1 LKRWHTGKTNIIILA
16 SVAAVVLAV
25 SIFSYQYSV
34 LTSNRI
40 VDIASGEVRS
50 NTRIEAHDISQIL
63 TNKLQTVGALLQTLA
78 DSPAIHN
85 NEYKRADTVINTRQ
99 NSSTD
104 FTDFYMWLNKD
115 GKINW
120 ISNINQNTYQKYKG
134 ADLSYRPYFTIP
146 KRTHS
151 VYYSSLI
158 ESNDKIPRLYISY
171 PVLNKTGTGNNQ
183 GRGILTG
190 VVVTSIRLGTLGN
203 FLKDQL
209 YPQFNSTIGLLDKKG
224 TILYTTGA
232 QQYAGENIFGNKF
245 QSVLASSLHSSDSK
259 NLLNDLIRDSLQGNT
274 GSKDIPINDKVNTI
288 AYQPVTVNGK
298 DFLILYI
305 SAQHNVASDVGAL
318 IIQQQFFTIL
328 MVTVIGGV
336 AFIIAFLVFSWN
348 KRLET
353 IVKVRTGELKI
364 ANDSLAESNQQLAL
378 SNKQLALANQQ
389 LKIHHKMQ
397 NEFINIASHE
407 MKTPTQAIL
416 GYSKLIQRHPEKR
429 DEMMQAISRNAS
441 RLQRLTSD
449 ILDVTRIES
458 GSLRLNL
465 EKFDLNEIISDIID
479 DYRSEIERSGSN
491 AKVIHEGQNKV
502 ILVEGDKN
510 RLTQVISNLVGN
522 AVKFTA
528 QGSITIKAEIEKEQD
543 NKALVSVKDTGSGID
558 PEIMPKLFTKFVA
571 KSNAGTGL
579 GLFISKSIIEAHG
592 GKIWALNNP
601 SLDGNGMSTGATFT
615 FNIFLSKS
623 RDKVTHKKNH
633 E

>member
-1 LKRWHTGKTNIIILA
+1 LKKWHTGKTNIIILA

-120 ISNINQNTYQKYKG
+120 ISNINQSAYQKYKG
-134 ADLSYRPYFTIP
+134 ADLSYRPYFIIP
-146 KRTHS
+146 KQTHT

-171 PVLNKTGTGNNQ
+171 PVLNKTGTSNNQ

-209 YPQFNSTIGLLDKKG
+209 YPQFNSTIGLLDRKG
-224 TILYTTGA
+224 TILYTTGT

-259 NLLNDLIRDSLQGNT
+259 NLLDDLIRDSLQGNT

-305 SAQHNVASDVGAL
+305 SAQHNVASDVRAL
-318 IIQQQFFTIL
+318 IIQQQYFTIL
-328 MVTVIGGV
+328 MVAVIGGV

-389 LKIHHKMQ
+389 LKIHDKMQ

-429 DEMMQAISRNAS
+429 DEMIEAISRNAS

-449 ILDVTRIES
+449 ILDVTRIET

-465 EKFDLNEIISDIID
+465 EKFDLNEVISDIVN
-479 DYRSEIERSGSN
+479 DYRNEIERSDSDV
-491 AKVIHEGQNKV
+491 KLIHQGGNE
-502 ILVEGDKN
+502 IIRIEGDKN

-522 AVKFTA
+522 AVKFTT
-528 QGSITIKAEIEKEQD
+528 QGSITIKAEIEKEEEQD
-543 NKALVSVKDTGSGID
+543 KDNALVSIKDTGSGID
-558 PEIMPKLFTKFVA
+558 PEIMPRLFTKFVA

-601 SLDGNGMSTGATFT
+601 SLDGNGRSMGATFT

-623 RDKVTHKKNH
+623 RDKVTH
-633 E
+633 

>member
-1 LKRWHTGKTNIIILA
+1 M
-16 SVAAVVLAV
+16 
-25 SIFSYQYSV
+25 
-34 LTSNRI
+34 
-40 VDIASGEVRS
+40 
-50 NTRIEAHDISQIL
+50 
-63 TNKLQTVGALLQTLA
+63 QTVGALLQTLA

-99 NSSTD
+99 NSSSD

-120 ISNINQNTYQKYKG
+120 ISNINQNAYQKYKG

-146 KRTHS
+146 KQTHT

-171 PVLNKTGTGNNQ
+171 PVLNKTGTGNNH
-183 GRGILTG
+183 GKGILTG

-209 YPQFNSTIGLLDKKG
+209 YPQFNSTIGLLDRKG
-224 TILYTTGA
+224 TILYTTGT
-232 QQYAGENIFGNKF
+232 QQYAGENIFGDKF
-245 QSVLASSLHSSDSK
+245 QSLLASSLHSSDSK
-259 NLLNDLIRDSLQGNT
+259 NLLNDLIRNSLHGNT
-274 GSKDIPINDKVNTI
+274 GSKDIPINGKVNTI
-288 AYQPVTVNGK
+288 AYQPVAVNGK

-318 IIQQQFFTIL
+318 IIQQQYFTVL

-353 IVKVRTGELKI
+353 IVKVRTGELKT

-389 LKIHHKMQ
+389 LKIHDKMQ

-429 DEMMQAISRNAS
+429 DEMIQAISRNAS

-465 EKFDLNEIISDIID
+465 ETFNLNEVISDIVH
-479 DYRSEIERSGSN
+479 DYRNEIERSDSDV
-491 AKVIHEGQNKV
+491 KLIHEGQNKV
-502 ILVEGDKN
+502 IRIEGDKN

-522 AVKFTA
+522 AVKFTTH
-528 QGSITIKAEIEKEQD
+528 GSITIKAEIEKEQD

-558 PEIMPKLFTKFVA
+558 PEIMTRLFTKFVA

-601 SLDGNGMSTGATFT
+601 SLDGNGRSMGATFT

-623 RDKVTHKKNH
+623 GDKVTH
-633 E
+633 